1 MNFDDLL
8 KQLYGAPLKVKFS
21 IISLIVMS
29 ILPFVST
36 LVIISYSTFFNEQV
50 VQWDTAMLFLMGV
63 LFFFLTTMSL
73 ASTTIFSIA
82 CGYFFG
88 WNAYPIL
95 LGMFTLG
102 TWFGY
107 AISNWFDK
115 NTIMGFIKMNP
126 EMYKFVKK
134 LQKNERLMLFTM
146 RLTPSLPFAVTNF
159 FCSYIEIP
167 LKKYLIY
174 GTAGIAL
181 RLVATVWVGTQI
193 SSFNEELESDP
204 TYQLQKYV
212 FLGVAIV
219 LFSALYYYVMR
230 EKDEVE

>member
-1 MNFDDLL
+1 
-8 KQLYGAPLKVKFS
+8 
-21 IISLIVMS
+21 MS
-29 ILPFVST
+29 ILPFIST
-36 LVIISYSTFFNEQV
+36 LVIISYSAFFNEQV
-50 VQWDTAMLFLMGV
+50 SQWSTTMIFFMGI
-63 LFFFLTTMSL
+63 LCFFLTSMSL
-73 ASTTIFSIA
+73 ASTTIVSVA

-167 LKKYLIY
+167 LKKYLVF
-174 GTAGIAL
+174 GTIGIAL

-193 SSFNEELESDP
+193 QSFNEDIENDP

-212 FLGVAIV
+212 FIGVALV